1 MNQSQDS
8 VDKVLIDSF
17 DYHEQDLPESLD
29 HWSLDD
35 FGDLLPV
42 RRSAS

>member
-1 MNQSQDS
+1 MHQTHDS
-8 VDKVLIDSF
+8 VDSTLIDSF
-17 DYHEQDLPESLD
+17 DHPDHDVPDSLD

-35 FGDLLPV
+35 FGDILPV